1 MCRQAVP
8 LLALDLGVSVVAA
21 GSIADPEAMIY
32 SGSAQ
37 GVECVWNR
45 LDSCVSGSASR
56 FRRHAES

>member
-8 LLALDLGVSVVAA
+8 LLALDLGVSIVAA

-37 GVECVWNR
+37 GVERVWNR